1 MGNYYMDKLKRLSQ
15 RSYEKGSNTQN
26 FASQSASGRLY
37 TKEDID
43 LMPVEE
49 LKANWNNIN
58 EQNKVYG
65 IPSVN
70 QAKNYT
76 QSGEVV
82 FINDATPRY
91 EINIDNST
99 NQPKLQQGAFKNGNF
114 NNFQAEP
121 SANNIAVPM
130 NTPQVQGIMPY
141 EEEDPTPYHDWGSE
155 AGKNFPSPFGILFK
169 PRTTQNAYADESETI
184 PEEPSPSEN
193 GKDDILK
200 GRVEYEERRVPPPDY
215 RDYPDEEEDEEDKK
229 KKPKQLNL
237 LELLATDG
245 ISLAKAIHTGSG
257 INQVELFNDIKNNIG
272 SSLKDYPEAQ
282 PLYTDV
288 SDMRQAA
295 YRQHV
300 FEVNNMQ
307 EEAAIEKQK
316 LDEMAAKF
324 YENYGNAEIPMSM
337 EPMSTPDYYR
347 TPPAPIKN
355 NEAEEFYQA
364 RKEAPE
370 PDYNYN
376 YNPYTRY
383 VYGYDDSLRQ
393 NYNKAFESQRPQNS
407 GYRPPAEPVFY
418 PQTPYDP
425 SQEPGF
431 DFENY
436 AQQQPQINEN
446 TYQQML
452 ESKYSKDWSNRASSA
467 NDAFLYNNLLS
478 NRYSNDIE
486 NARQKEYSER
496 FGPTDKISLM
506 DFITELKNNVER
518 RRQKREIID
527 PMLNEFVIKEN
538 VPMEHRNAL
547 RHRAGSALM
556 SNIIGSPS
564 KARLLGNFK
573 EVDDLLR
580 LKENDT
586 PIDLRNNELGRRLY
600 KQYPDLSN
608 EELLKKVYKDIQE
621 NPDVPEEYKDTLFW
635 EILWNSLGFYNDIRR
650 KK

>member
-1 MGNYYMDKLKRLSQ
+1 
-15 RSYEKGSNTQN
+15 
-26 FASQSASGRLY
+26 
-37 TKEDID
+37 
-43 LMPVEE
+43 
-49 LKANWNNIN
+49 
-58 EQNKVYG
+58 
-65 IPSVN
+65 
-70 QAKNYT
+70 
-76 QSGEVV
+76 
-82 FINDATPRY
+82 
-91 EINIDNST
+91 
-99 NQPKLQQGAFKNGNF
+99 
-114 NNFQAEP
+114 
-121 SANNIAVPM
+121 M

-436 AQQQPQINEN
+436 AKQQQVDEINAYHEALRQQYEQELQRELAKIWAGGALEIASAGVPVGGAMKIGSKVLAPALTPALGRFLANRIAEGTAAGTVGGAVEDAGRSIRGGEN
-446 TYQQML
+446 VPDIAKNIALGALGGAAIGGATGGL
-452 ESKYSKDWSNRASSA
+452 FGAGKRAWDG
-467 NDAFLYNNLLS
+467 N
-478 NRYSNDIE
+478 
-486 NARQKEYSER
+486 
-496 FGPTDKISLM
+496 
-506 DFITELKNNVER
+506 ELKNYADVKKLSTPERKELRKFGKKYYQNYVQQTSVNRKDLGEVKFYGDGLRETINQQPNNV
-518 RRQKREIID
+518 K
-527 PMLNEFVIKEN
+527 
-538 VPMEHRNAL
+538 
-547 RHRAGSALM
+547 
-556 SNIIGSPS
+556 
-564 KARLLGNFK
+564 NFS
-573 EVDDLLR
+573 
-580 LKENDT
+580 
-586 PIDLRNNELGRRLY
+586 DLRENIKKAKYVGEEVLNHPRRDGIIKFHRLRY
-600 KQYPDLSN
+600 KGEDYLVGETQSGDKIYHIS
-608 EELLKKVYKDIQE
+608 KKS
-621 NPDVPEEYKDTLFW
+621 P
-635 EILWNSLGFYNDIRR
+635 ND
-650 KK
+650 